1 MQARPCLP
9 SDIKSINKWL
19 KRHGMPPSTSEQ
31 LPKLGFIVPGVAAGF
46 IRDCETGVGMID
58 SLISN
63 ELVTSETRHKAWEAI
78 SEQLLAQPFKYK
90 FIMTADSGMQG
101 RFAKLNFLPAPE
113 YLWMLRSE

>member
-9 SDIKSINKWL
+9 SDLNSINKWL
-19 KRHGMPPSTSEQ
+19 KRHGMGTSTSEQ

-46 IRDCETGVGMID
+46 IRNCETEVGMID

-63 ELVTSETRHKAWEAI
+63 PLCSSEARNAAWEAI
-78 SEQLLAQPFKYK
+78 SEQLLACPFKYK
-90 FIMTADSGMQG
+90 FIMTADSGMQA
-101 RFAKLNFLPAPE
+101 RFANLNFLPAPE